1 MSSRNV
7 FVYGLHN
14 IMPTTQNYLQSSI
27 VTVSGEEISKLKE
40 DGYVILKRNDKFWSD
55 QNIDI
60 DKLRHKVELLIENS
74 KTINHN
80 IAAKDESYR
89 YEEGTNR
96 LSNLLEKDKEF
107 TNLISIPDII
117 HCTYNILGENFRLS
131 SIGMREPLKGAGYQ
145 GLHLDWNQRE
155 NKNSEFY
162 QITAFILLDN
172 ITHSNGPPRIIPKS
186 HNSMIN
192 IKSTSSFSYKRTKAD
207 NDNIESQD
215 KSFSISL
222 TGNIGDIFLINVNS
236 FHGGSNNLDGLRR
249 RLIHVDYRIK
259 SQRAQCD
266 FYKILPKLIH
276 SNFTEYQKTLLQ
288 LYKKSYKESLKRF
301 IYRNKNSI
309 IIRILMKLY
318 IYLKTY

>member
-1 MSSRNV
+1 M
-7 FVYGLHN
+7 
-14 IMPTTQNYLQSSI
+14 ITTKNYLQSSKI
-27 VTVSGEEISKLKE
+27 TVTSEEIYKLKE
-40 DGYVILKRNDKFWSD
+40 DGYVILKRNDKFWKNH
-55 QNIDI
+55 NINL

-74 KTINHN
+74 KTRNEN
-80 IAAKDESYR
+80 IAPYDESYR

-107 TNLISIPDII
+107 KNLISIPDII
-117 HCTYNILGENFRLS
+117 HCVFDILGENFRLS
-131 SIGMREPLKGAGYQ
+131 SIGMREPLKGEGYQ

-155 NKNSEFY
+155 NINSEFY

-172 ITHSNGPPRIIPKS
+172 MTHSNGPPRIIPKS

-192 IKSTSSFSYKRTKAD
+192 IQSTSSFSYKRTKAD

-215 KSFSISL
+215 KSFSINL
-222 TGNIGDIFLINVNS
+222 TGNIGDIILINVNA
-236 FHGGSNNLDGLRR
+236 FHGGSDNLDGLRR

-276 SNFTEYQKTLLQ
+276 STFTEYQKTLLE
-288 LYKKSYKESLKRF
+288 LYKKSYEERLKRF
-301 IYRNKNSI
+301 IYHNKSNI
-309 IIRILMKLY
+309 ILRILLKLY
-318 IYLKTY
+318 IFLKAR